1 MYALEGTLTTCEAGH
16 IVQATEKGKQGK
28 VIMETIATGTIHH
41 KFFQT
46 SMTLTAQRH
55 SSLPVRNYM
64 S

>member
-1 MYALEGTLTTCEAGH
+1 MYCAGYCKREAGKA
-16 IVQATEKGKQGK
+16 ILER
-28 VIMETIATGTIHH
+28 IATGTIHH
-41 KFFQT
+41 EFFHR